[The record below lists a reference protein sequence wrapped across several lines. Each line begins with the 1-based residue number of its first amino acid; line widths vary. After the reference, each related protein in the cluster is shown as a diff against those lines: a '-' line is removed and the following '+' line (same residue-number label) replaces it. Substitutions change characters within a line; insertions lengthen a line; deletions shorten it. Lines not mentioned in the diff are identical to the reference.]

1 MGLTPILSSSGN
13 PLGRISYISGYVR
26 IILLSNRLL
35 FVVPRFI
42 GAYKIRM
49 NAALQTLVLM
59 LSAKLPDFLSPR
71 TNLVRHRY

>member
-1 MGLTPILSSSGN
+1 MKQF
-13 PLGRISYISGYVR
+13 
-26 IILLSNRLL
+26 L
-35 FVVPRFI
+35 FVVLRFI